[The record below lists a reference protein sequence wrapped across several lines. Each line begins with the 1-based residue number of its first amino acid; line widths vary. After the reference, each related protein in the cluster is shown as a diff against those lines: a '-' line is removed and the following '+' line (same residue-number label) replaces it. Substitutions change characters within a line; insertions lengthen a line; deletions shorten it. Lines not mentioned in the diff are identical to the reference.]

1 MLNFLQEN
9 WGNIV
14 VLLFVALIVFLAI
27 RRMVLDKKAG
37 IGACGHKCSECAMS
51 SQCSEIKKEEPKNK
65 NIGSICPGDCSQCKY
80 KSSCH

>member
-1 MLNFLQEN
+1 MLQLIQANL
-9 WGNIV
+9 GTIAA
-14 VLLFVALIVFLAI
+14 LLVVALLVFLAV

-51 SQCSEIKKEEPKNK
+51 AQCSKIKKEEPKNK
-65 NIGSICPGDCSQCKY
+65 NIGSLCPGDCSQCKY